1 MNDILRGMDGVLCH
15 MVDVLV
21 FGCTK
26 AEHHS
31 QLKQVLKGIEA
42 AGITQARTQEG
53 WMGAHEPSFLEHQFL
68 TYSFGIVYRFAVKK
82 NSLNSFKA
90 NKDLIII

>member
-1 MNDILRGMDGVLCH
+1 MEDILRGMDGVLCH
-15 MVDVLV
+15 MDDVLV

-42 AGITQARTQEG
+42 AGITQARTQG
-53 WMGAHEPSFLEHQFL
+53 GSMGAHESTFWNINF
-68 TYSFGIVYRFAVKK
+68 
-82 NSLNSFKA
+82 
-90 NKDLIII
+90 